1 MFHIKHHSSRL
12 FNILTIVILAG
23 LCMLLGELTKIDFHK
38 MELPKNKPEFA
49 ATGFEASMY
58 NPQGALMYRFDAAT
72 GNQFPDSSRILMKTI
87 VVQGYSESDASLRE
101 QVTSNDGWLDTKSS
115 LGFLGESVVLTL
127 SNPDPKQVVRVY
139 TRNVNLNANKK
150 TAASSE
156 PLRAVQNKS
165 VLTGIGFHVDYESKI
180 LIVESNVKVIYQK

>member
-12 FNILTIVILAG
+12 FNILTIIILAG

-49 ATGFEASMY
+49 ATGFEASLY
-58 NPQGALMYRFDAAT
+58 SPQGALLYRVNAAA
-72 GNQFPDSSRILMKTI
+72 GNQFPDSNRILMKSI
-87 VVQGYSESDASLRE
+87 ILQSYSESDTSLRE
-101 QVTSNDGWLDTKSS
+101 QITSNDGWLDTKSS

-127 SNPDPKQVVRVY
+127 SNPDPKQVVHVY
-139 TRNVNLNANKK
+139 TRNVDLNAKKK
-150 TAASSE
+150 TATSSE

-165 VLTGIGFHVDYESKI
+165 ILTGIGFFVDYESKI